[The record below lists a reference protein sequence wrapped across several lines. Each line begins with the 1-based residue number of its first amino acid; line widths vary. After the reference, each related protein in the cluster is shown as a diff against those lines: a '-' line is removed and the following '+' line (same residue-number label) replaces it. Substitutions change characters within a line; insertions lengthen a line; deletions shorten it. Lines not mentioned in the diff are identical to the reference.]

1 MVTVNEVRKAQ
12 RAQGTAT
19 VLAIGTANPTNVVD
33 QSTYPDFFFRVTNSE
48 HKTELKEKFES
59 ICEAS
64 GIKKRHMHLT
74 EDIIKEN
81 PNIGEH
87 MAISMNARQDI
98 MVEETPKLAKE
109 AVLRAI
115 KEWGQ
120 PMSKITHMVC
130 STCSGIE
137 IPGLDYMLIKLL
149 GLYTSVNRVMMYNT
163 GGYGGNAVLRVAK
176 DLAENNKGARVLVV
190 CSELSMG
197 SFHGPSET
205 HLDNLL
211 GQAVFGDGAAVAIVG
226 ADPIPGVE
234 KPLFKLVSTIQTI
247 LPDSDRALLGQI
259 TEAGLVFHHNKD
271 VPKIFSNYIEKSLV
285 EAFQPLGIKDWN
297 SIFWVAHPDSRV
309 MLDQVET
316 KLDLKP
322 EKLLASRQIL
332 AEYGNMSS
340 ASVLFI
346 MDVMR
351 KKSAENGLKT
361 TGEGLEWGVLMG
373 FGAGL
378 TLETVVLHSAAI

>member
-87 MAISMNARQDI
+87 MAISMNARQNI

-109 AVLRAI
+109 AALRAI

-137 IPGLDYMLIKLL
+137 IPGLDYLLIKLL

-163 GGYGGNAVLRVAK
+163 GGYGGSAVLRVAK

-190 CSELSMG
+190 CSELNMV

-205 HLDNLL
+205 HLDNLV

-259 TEAGLVFHHNKD
+259 TEAGLVFHHNKN

-316 KLDLKP
+316 KLDLKS

>member
-12 RAQGTAT
+12 RAEGTAT
-19 VLAIGTANPTNVVD
+19 VLAIGTANPPNVVD
-33 QSTYPDFFFRVTNSE
+33 QSTYPDFFFRITNSE
-48 HKTELKEKFES
+48 HKTELKEKFQR

-74 EDIIKEN
+74 EDILLEN
-81 PNIGEH
+81 PNIGEY
-87 MAISMNARQDI
+87 MEISLNARQNI
-98 MVEETPKLAKE
+98 MVVETPKLAKE
-109 AVLRAI
+109 AALKAI

-137 IPGLDYMLIKLL
+137 IPGIDYQLIKLL

-163 GGYGGNAVLRVAK
+163 GGFGGGAVLRVAK

-190 CSELSMG
+190 CSELNMV

-205 HLDNLL
+205 HLDNLV
-211 GQAVFGDGAAVAIVG
+211 GQAIFGDGAAAAIVG
-226 ADPIPGVE
+226 ADPITEVE

-247 LPDSDRALLGQI
+247 LPDSDRSLLGYLK
-259 TEAGLVFHHNKD
+259 EAGLVLYLNKN
-271 VPKIFSNYIEKSLV
+271 VPQIFSNNIEKSLV
-285 EAFQPLGIKDWN
+285 EAFQPLGITDWN
-297 SIFWVAHPDSRV
+297 SIFWVAHPGSRAI
-309 MLDQVET
+309 LDQVEA
-316 KLDLKP
+316 KLGLKP

-351 KKSAENGLKT
+351 KKSVENRLKT
-361 TGEGLEWGVLMG
+361 TGEGFEWGVLMG

-378 TLETVVLHSAAI
+378 TLETVVLHSGAI

>member
-87 MAISMNARQDI
+87 MAISMNARQNI
-98 MVEETPKLAKE
+98 VVEETPKLAKE
-109 AVLRAI
+109 AALRAI

-137 IPGLDYMLIKLL
+137 IPGLDYLLIKLL

-190 CSELSMG
+190 CSELSMV

-351 KKSAENGLKT
+351 KRSAENGLKT